1 MGFLSSNKL
10 IVGYEIGNE
19 YCQISYADSSDG
31 AVETLSQVAGEEV
44 YNIPTVLCKRFGA
57 NQWYYGREAVRQA
70 EEGQGILVEN
80 LWNLALDG
88 ELIVIDGES
97 YDPISLMA
105 LFLKRS
111 LGLLSQVGSPDKLTA
126 LMITC
131 AVLDRRI
138 LEVLYRMIDSI
149 HLKRDRVIFQ
159 SYMESYYNYML
170 RQPEELWVY
179 MSLLFEYRGNRMKV
193 YRMEC
198 NRHTTP
204 IVVFIETREYDPF
217 PEDGMGNQ
225 ADMSDE
231 ADAVKEKALDTAF
244 LHLAEKV
251 CSDSRIR
258 SVYLIGDGFREEWM
272 KDSLR
277 YLCKG
282 RRVFQG
288 NNLFSKGACHGVQER
303 LQVSDAGKTHVF
315 LGADKLKA
323 NIGMEVLRR
332 GESSYCALLDAGVNW
347 YEAEQTVELYVQ
359 DGNEILLMVTPLVGK
374 KVKSTR
380 IVLEN
385 FPASIA
391 RLRLHLYLEEEN
403 QLMVE
408 VQDLGFGEFRTP
420 SGHVWKQSVEIL

>member
-1 MGFLSSNKL
+1 MGLLSSNKL

-19 YCQISYADSSDG
+19 YCQISYAVSADS

-44 YNIPTVLCKRFGA
+44 YNIPTVLCKRFGE

-88 ELIVIDGES
+88 ELIVVDGES

-105 LFLKRS
+105 LYLKRS
-111 LGLLSQVGSPDKLTA
+111 LGLLSQVGSPEKMTA

-131 AVLDRRI
+131 AILDRRI

-149 HLKRDRVIFQ
+149 HLKRDRVMFQ

-179 MSLLFEYRGNRMKV
+179 MSLLFEYRGNSIRV

-204 IVVFIETREYDPF
+204 IVVFIETKEYNPF
-217 PEDGMGNQ
+217 PGNGMGNQ
-225 ADMSDE
+225 FGPSGE
-231 ADAVKEKALDTAF
+231 IDAEREKALDLAF
-244 LHLAEKV
+244 LELAEKV
-251 CSDSRIR
+251 CDDSRIR
-258 SVYLIGDGFREEWM
+258 SVYLIGDGFRGEWM
-272 KDSLR
+272 KESLR

-288 NNLFSKGACHGVQER
+288 NNLFSKGACHGVQEKI
-303 LQVSDAGKTHVF
+303 QVSDAGKTHVF
-315 LGADKLKA
+315 LGTDKLKA

-347 YEAEQTVELYVQ
+347 YEAEQTVEFYMQ
-359 DGNEILLMVTPLVGK
+359 DGNEILLMVTPLIGK
-374 KVKSTR
+374 KVRTTR

-403 QLMVE
+403 RLVVE
-408 VQDLGFGEFRTP
+408 VQDLGFGEFRVP
-420 SGHVWKQSVEIL
+420 SGHIWKESVEIM